1 MKNHLC
7 IFNLFWVLLLVTHF
21 RWFSV
26 SGPALRE
33 GGPKTEN
40 WGRTKN
46 DHKSTKRLT
55 ELGAKYTCV
64 SKTAL
69 LYFSKMP
76 SPTTSPRLRSR
87 RWSCH
92 LSIASHLL
100 IRSNVKHAAC
110 SQLILL
116 HNLLF
121 RFGINYT
128 SFWLI
133 ILLWY
138 FDFQWSLR
146 WKYFSF
152 PVLCVWSHF
161 HCWV

>member
-1 MKNHLC
+1 MILCLWSSTEGGGAKN
-7 IFNLFWVLLLVTHF
+7 WK
-21 RWFSV
+21 
-26 SGPALRE
+26 LRE
-33 GGPKTEN
+33 DQKWSQARQQTDWGGAE
-40 WGRTKN
+40 
-46 DHKSTKRLT
+46 
-55 ELGAKYTCV
+55 YTCV

-92 LSIASHLL
+92 LSIASHRL

-121 RFGINYT
+121 RSGINYT
-128 SFWLI
+128 IFWLI
-133 ILLWY
+133 IILLRY
-138 FDFQWSLR
+138 FDFPWSLR
-146 WKYFSF
+146 WKILFLSSSLCPVAFSLL
-152 PVLCVWSHF
+152 VVNCTL
-161 HCWV
+161 